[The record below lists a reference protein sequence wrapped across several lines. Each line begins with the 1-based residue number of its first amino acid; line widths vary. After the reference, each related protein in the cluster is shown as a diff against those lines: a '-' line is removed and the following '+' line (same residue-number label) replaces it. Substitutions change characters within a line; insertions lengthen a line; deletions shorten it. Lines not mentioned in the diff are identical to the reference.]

1 MRGAN
6 SSSMAFTPLCAPSRA
21 ATSAA
26 LGESPVT
33 ARVACSLAALRVS
46 RNTLYMFLRPI
57 TAFPPCGLARTTLPA
72 RGSKLIIVSFKIYY
86 VKATGGFQPEVPG
99 VDLQPQRDLRDIE
112 EIQELFE
119 AGQETGTLESSEVLD
134 LLQEVD
140 LSTEEIQQ
148 VYGLL
153 REHGVEVVDAEFLND
168 TLHHEEEDAQ
178 LVEEVLEGDLRT
190 RYTGDAVQMYLDEIG
205 KTPLLTKAQEVY
217 LAKRVERGDKKAKA
231 HLTRANLRLV
241 VSIAK
246 KYASRGVSLLDLIQE
261 GNIGLMR
268 AVEKFNYRKGFK
280 FSTYATWWIRQAVT
294 RAIADKGRTIRIP
307 VHMVEKANKYHRTHR
322 RMIQTLG
329 REPSEEEIA
338 HELGVFVAEI
348 QRLQEISQRSISLA
362 TPVGDDDSSELGDFL
377 EDAGS
382 VTPTDAVSESL
393 LKAHLR
399 EALDE
404 LPERE
409 RQIIELRF
417 GMKDDRPRTL
427 EEVGREF
434 DITRE
439 RVRQIQMKTL
449 NLLREQLH

>member
-1 MRGAN
+1 MAAQNSMMLAERTDELLNRGRSQGFLSAEEVAGLVQEGDL
-6 SSSMAFTPLCAPSRA
+6 S
-21 ATSAA
+21 ATEVEEFYAA
-26 LGESPVT
+26 LE
-33 ARVACSLAALRVS
+33 
-46 RNTLYMFLRPI
+46 
-57 TAFPPCGLARTTLPA
+57 
-72 RGSKLIIVSFKIYY
+72 
-86 VKATGGFQPEVPG
+86 E
-99 VDLQPQRDLRDIE
+99 E
-112 EIQELFE
+112 EI
-119 AGQETGTLESSEVLD
+119 TLVSSEVAEAAKGGGKPASVQVSEAPAAQIAHAVATGDSIRMYLAEIGRVP
-134 LLQEVD
+134 LLNHAD
-140 LSTEEIQQ
+140 EIRLAN
-148 VYGLL
+148 GIA
-153 REHGVEVVDAEFLND
+153 RGCKRSKDR
-168 TLHHEEEDAQ
+168 
-178 LVEEVLEGDLRT
+178 LVE
-190 RYTGDAVQMYLDEIG
+190 
-205 KTPLLTKAQEVY
+205 
-217 LAKRVERGDKKAKA
+217 
-231 HLTRANLRLV
+231 ANLRLV

-246 KYASRGVSLLDLIQE
+246 KYRNRGVSFLDLIQE
-261 GNIGLMR
+261 GNLGLIR
-268 AVEKFNYRKGFK
+268 AVEK
-280 FSTYATWWIRQAVT
+280 V
-294 RAIADKGRTIRIP
+294 
-307 VHMVEKANKYHRTHR
+307 NKYHRTHR
-322 RMIQTLG
+322 RMVQGLG

-338 HELGVFVAEI
+338 SELGVFVEEI

-449 NLLREQLH
+449 NLLREQRRTQNLREYLR

>member
-1 MRGAN
+1 MATQNSMMLAERTDELLNRGR
-6 SSSMAFTPLCAPSRA
+6 SQ
-21 ATSAA
+21 
-26 LGESPVT
+26 
-33 ARVACSLAALRVS
+33 
-46 RNTLYMFLRPI
+46 
-57 TAFPPCGLARTTLPA
+57 
-72 RGSKLIIVSFKIYY
+72 
-86 VKATGGFQPEVPG
+86 GF
-99 VDLQPQRDLRDIE
+99 
-112 EIQELFE
+112 
-119 AGQETGTLESSEVLD
+119 
-134 LLQEVD
+134 
-140 LSTEEIQQ
+140 LSTEE
-148 VYGLL
+148 VANLL
-153 REHGVEVVDAEFLND
+153 
-168 TLHHEEEDAQ
+168 Q
-178 LVEEVLEGDLRT
+178 EGDLSAAEVEEFYAALEEEEIT
-190 RYTGDAVQMYLDEIG
+190 LVDGDAAEAAGGQATVSAIHVSQAPAVQIAHAVATGDSIRMYLAEIG
-205 KTPLLTKAQEVY
+205 RVPLLTHADEIR
-217 LAKRVERGDKKAKA
+217 LANGIARGCKRSKDRLVE
-231 HLTRANLRLV
+231 ANLRLV

-246 KYASRGVSLLDLIQE
+246 KYRNRGVSYLGLIQ
-261 GNIGLMR
+261 
-268 AVEKFNYRKGFK
+268 AAEKFDPSKGFK
-280 FSTYATWWIRQAVT
+280 FSTYATWWIRQAIT

-307 VHMVEKANKYHRTHR
+307 VHMVEKVNKYHRTHR

-338 HELGVFVAEI
+338 HELGVFVEEI

-449 NLLREQLH
+449 NLLREQRRTQNLREYLN

>member
-1 MRGAN
+1 MATQNSMMLAERTDELLNRGR
-6 SSSMAFTPLCAPSRA
+6 SQ
-21 ATSAA
+21 
-26 LGESPVT
+26 
-33 ARVACSLAALRVS
+33 
-46 RNTLYMFLRPI
+46 
-57 TAFPPCGLARTTLPA
+57 
-72 RGSKLIIVSFKIYY
+72 
-86 VKATGGFQPEVPG
+86 GF
-99 VDLQPQRDLRDIE
+99 
-112 EIQELFE
+112 
-119 AGQETGTLESSEVLD
+119 
-134 LLQEVD
+134 
-140 LSTEEIQQ
+140 LSTEE
-148 VYGLL
+148 VANLL
-153 REHGVEVVDAEFLND
+153 
-168 TLHHEEEDAQ
+168 Q
-178 LVEEVLEGDLRT
+178 EGDLSAAEVEEFYTTLEEEEITIVDGEASENGGSRT
-190 RYTGDAVQMYLDEIG
+190 TVVAAVHVTEAPAVQIAHAVATGDSIRMYLAEIG
-205 KTPLLTKAQEVY
+205 RVPLLTHADEIM
-217 LAKRVERGDKKAKA
+217 LAKGIARGCKRSKDRLVE
-231 HLTRANLRLV
+231 ANLRLV

-246 KYASRGVSLLDLIQE
+246 KYRNRGVSFLDLIQE
-261 GNIGLMR
+261 GNLGLIR
-268 AVEKFNYRKGFK
+268 AAEKFDHSKGYK
-280 FSTYATWWIRQAVT
+280 FSTYATWWIRQAIT

-307 VHMVEKANKYHRTHR
+307 VHMVEKVNKYHRTHR

-338 HELGVFVAEI
+338 RELGVFVTEI

-377 EDAGS
+377 EDAGA

-449 NLLREQLH
+449 NLLREQRRTQNLREYLN

>member
-1 MRGAN
+1 MATQNSMLLAERTDELLNRGR
-6 SSSMAFTPLCAPSRA
+6 SQ
-21 ATSAA
+21 
-26 LGESPVT
+26 
-33 ARVACSLAALRVS
+33 
-46 RNTLYMFLRPI
+46 
-57 TAFPPCGLARTTLPA
+57 
-72 RGSKLIIVSFKIYY
+72 
-86 VKATGGFQPEVPG
+86 GF
-99 VDLQPQRDLRDIE
+99 
-112 EIQELFE
+112 
-119 AGQETGTLESSEVLD
+119 
-134 LLQEVD
+134 
-140 LSTEEIQQ
+140 LSTEE
-148 VYGLL
+148 VASLL
-153 REHGVEVVDAEFLND
+153 
-168 TLHHEEEDAQ
+168 Q
-178 LVEEVLEGDLRT
+178 EGDLSAAEIEEFYAALEEEEIT
-190 RYTGDAVQMYLDEIG
+190 LVEGEAGGSQTMVAATVHVAEPPAVQIAHAVATGDSIRMYLAEIG
-205 KTPLLTKAQEVY
+205 RVPLLTHADEIR
-217 LAKRVERGDKKAKA
+217 LAKGIARGCKRSKARLVE
-231 HLTRANLRLV
+231 ANLRLV

-246 KYASRGVSLLDLIQE
+246 KYRNRGVSFLDLMQE
-261 GNIGLMR
+261 GNLGLIR
-268 AVEKFNYRKGFK
+268 AAEKFDHSKGYK
-280 FSTYATWWIRQAVT
+280 FSTYATWWIRQAIT

-307 VHMVEKANKYHRTHR
+307 VHMVEKVNKYHRTHR

-338 HELGVFVAEI
+338 RELGVFVSEI

-362 TPVGDDDSSELGDFL
+362 TPIGDDDSSELGDFL

-449 NLLREQLH
+449 NLLREQRRTQNLREYLN

>member
-1 MRGAN
+1 MATQNSMMLAERTDELLNRGR
-6 SSSMAFTPLCAPSRA
+6 SQ
-21 ATSAA
+21 
-26 LGESPVT
+26 
-33 ARVACSLAALRVS
+33 
-46 RNTLYMFLRPI
+46 
-57 TAFPPCGLARTTLPA
+57 
-72 RGSKLIIVSFKIYY
+72 
-86 VKATGGFQPEVPG
+86 GF
-99 VDLQPQRDLRDIE
+99 
-112 EIQELFE
+112 
-119 AGQETGTLESSEVLD
+119 
-134 LLQEVD
+134 
-140 LSTEEIQQ
+140 LSTEE
-148 VYGLL
+148 VANLL
-153 REHGVEVVDAEFLND
+153 
-168 TLHHEEEDAQ
+168 Q
-178 LVEEVLEGDLRT
+178 EGDLSAAEVEEFYAALEEEEISIVDSEAVEAGGSRT
-190 RYTGDAVQMYLDEIG
+190 AAVTAAHVSEAPAVQIAHAVATGDSIRMYLAEIG
-205 KTPLLTKAQEVY
+205 RVPLLTHADEIR
-217 LAKRVERGDKKAKA
+217 LAKGIARGCKRSKDRLVE
-231 HLTRANLRLV
+231 ANLRLV

-246 KYASRGVSLLDLIQE
+246 KYRNRGVSFLDLIQE
-261 GNIGLMR
+261 GNLGLIR
-268 AVEKFNYRKGFK
+268 AAEKFDHSKGYK
-280 FSTYATWWIRQAVT
+280 FSTYATWWIRQAIT

-307 VHMVEKANKYHRTHR
+307 VHMVEKVNKYHRTHR

-338 HELGVFVAEI
+338 FELGVFVAEI

-449 NLLREQLH
+449 NLLREQRRTQNLREYLN

>member
-1 MRGAN
+1 MATQDSMMLAERTDELLNRGR
-6 SSSMAFTPLCAPSRA
+6 SQ
-21 ATSAA
+21 
-26 LGESPVT
+26 
-33 ARVACSLAALRVS
+33 
-46 RNTLYMFLRPI
+46 
-57 TAFPPCGLARTTLPA
+57 
-72 RGSKLIIVSFKIYY
+72 
-86 VKATGGFQPEVPG
+86 GF
-99 VDLQPQRDLRDIE
+99 
-112 EIQELFE
+112 
-119 AGQETGTLESSEVLD
+119 
-134 LLQEVD
+134 
-140 LSTEEIQQ
+140 LSTEE
-148 VYGLL
+148 VANLL
-153 REHGVEVVDAEFLND
+153 
-168 TLHHEEEDAQ
+168 Q
-178 LVEEVLEGDLRT
+178 EGDLSAAEIEEFYAALEEEEIT
-190 RYTGDAVQMYLDEIG
+190 LVEGEAAEVAAGQTVVASAVHVAAPAVQI
-205 KTPLLTKAQEVY
+205 
-217 LAKRVERGDKKAKA
+217 A
-231 HLTRANLRLV
+231 HV

-246 KYASRGVSLLDLIQE
+246 KYRNRGVSFLDLIQE
-261 GNIGLMR
+261 GNLGLIR
-268 AVEKFNYRKGFK
+268 AAEKFDPSKGFK
-280 FSTYATWWIRQAVT
+280 FSTYATWWIRQAIT

-307 VHMVEKANKYHRTHR
+307 VHMVEKVNKYHRTHR

-338 HELGVFVAEI
+338 RELGVFVAEI

-449 NLLREQLH
+449 NLLREQRRTQNLREYLN

>member
-1 MRGAN
+1 MATQNSMMLAERTDELLNRGR
-6 SSSMAFTPLCAPSRA
+6 SQ
-21 ATSAA
+21 
-26 LGESPVT
+26 
-33 ARVACSLAALRVS
+33 
-46 RNTLYMFLRPI
+46 
-57 TAFPPCGLARTTLPA
+57 
-72 RGSKLIIVSFKIYY
+72 
-86 VKATGGFQPEVPG
+86 GF
-99 VDLQPQRDLRDIE
+99 
-112 EIQELFE
+112 
-119 AGQETGTLESSEVLD
+119 
-134 LLQEVD
+134 
-140 LSTEEIQQ
+140 LSTEE
-148 VYGLL
+148 VASLL
-153 REHGVEVVDAEFLND
+153 
-168 TLHHEEEDAQ
+168 Q
-178 LVEEVLEGDLRT
+178 EGDLSAAEIEEFYAALEEEEIT
-190 RYTGDAVQMYLDEIG
+190 LVEGEAGGSQTTVAAAVHVAEAPAVQIAHAVATGDSIRMYLAEIG
-205 KTPLLTKAQEVY
+205 RVPLLTHADEIR
-217 LAKRVERGDKKAKA
+217 LAKGIARGCKRSKDRLVE
-231 HLTRANLRLV
+231 ANLRLV

-246 KYASRGVSLLDLIQE
+246 KYRNRGVSFLDLIQE
-261 GNIGLMR
+261 GNLGLIR
-268 AVEKFNYRKGFK
+268 AAEKFDHSKGYK
-280 FSTYATWWIRQAVT
+280 FSTYATWWIRQAIT

-307 VHMVEKANKYHRTHR
+307 VHMVEKVNKYHRTHR

-329 REPSEEEIA
+329 REPTEEEIA
-338 HELGVFVAEI
+338 RELGVFVAEI

-449 NLLREQLH
+449 NLLREQRRTQNLREYLN